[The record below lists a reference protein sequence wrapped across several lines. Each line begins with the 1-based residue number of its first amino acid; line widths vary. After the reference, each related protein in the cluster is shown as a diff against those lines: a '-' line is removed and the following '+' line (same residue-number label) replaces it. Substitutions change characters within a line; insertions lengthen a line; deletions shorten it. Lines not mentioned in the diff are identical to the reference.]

1 MVFDVRKPLLIHS
14 NMLDFAHFKQ
24 LQQEVLNRH
33 DIKEQAKP
41 AAVVAIILE
50 DETEPQRLII
60 IERNQYDGHH
70 SGQMAFPGGKMDPTD
85 TDLRETAAREV
96 WEEIGVAID
105 SDSLNY
111 VTEHWIN
118 VSNYWITA
126 FSVRINKKLSYDL
139 NKREINRIFE
149 IPVSFFQDPAN
160 LLPHEVSYNGQKIL
174 SPSFS
179 YEGNL
184 IWGATA
190 LIMYQLFH
198 QEDNSK

>member
-1 MVFDVRKPLLIHS
+1 MI
-14 NMLDFAHFKQ
+14 DFKHFKQ
-24 LQQEVLNRH
+24 LHQEVLNRPE
-33 DIKEQAKP
+33 IKEKAKP
-41 AAVVAIILE
+41 AAVVAIIVE
-50 DETEPQRLII
+50 DPSEEPKLIL

-70 SGQMAFPGGKMDPTD
+70 SGQMALPGGKMDPTD
-85 TDLRETAAREV
+85 RDLQATAVREV
-96 WEEIGVAID
+96 WEEIGVNVD
-105 SDSLNY
+105 HSVLNY

-118 VSNYWITA
+118 VSNIWITA

-149 IPVSFFQDPAN
+149 IPVSFFEDPAN

>member
-1 MVFDVRKPLLIHS
+1 MMDYK
-14 NMLDFAHFKQ
+14 HFKQ
-24 LQQEVLNRH
+24 LQQEVLNRPE
-33 DIKEQAKP
+33 IKEKAKP
-41 AAVVAIILE
+41 AAIVVIIVE
-50 DETEPQRLII
+50 DELEPQRLVL

-85 TDLRETAAREV
+85 MNLRETAAREV
-96 WEEIGVAID
+96 WEEIGVEID
-105 SDSLNY
+105 SASLNY

-160 LLPHEVSYNGQKIL
+160 LQPYEVSYDGNKIL
-174 SPSFS
+174 SPSFT

>member
-1 MVFDVRKPLLIHS
+1 MKEFEPFKKIYQTILQKP
-14 NMLDFAHFKQ
+14 
-24 LQQEVLNRH
+24 E
-33 DIKEQAKP
+33 IKAQAKL
-41 AAVVAIILE
+41 AAVAVIFIELP
-50 DETEPQRLII
+50 TEEPHLLL
-60 IERNQYDGHH
+60 IERNQYEGHH
-70 SGQMAFPGGKMDPTD
+70 SGQMALPGGKMDPTD
-85 TDLRETAAREV
+85 ADIRAAAAREV
-96 WEEIGVAID
+96 LEEIGVEID
-105 SDSLNY
+105 QANLDY

-126 FSVRINKKLSYDL
+126 FSIRINKKLTYDL

-160 LLPHEVSYNGQKIL
+160 LQPYEVSYDGNKIL
-174 SPSFS
+174 SPSFV

-198 QEDNSK
+198 GEE

>member
-14 NMLDFAHFKQ
+14 NMLDFSHFKH
-24 LQQEVLNRH
+24 LQQEVLNRPE
-33 DIKEQAKP
+33 IKEKAKP

-50 DETEPQRLII
+50 DLEEEPKLII

-85 TDLRETAAREV
+85 ADLRETAAREV
-96 WEEIGVAID
+96 WEEIGVEID
-105 SDSLNY
+105 SASLNY

-149 IPVSFFQDPAN
+149 IPVSFFQDPVN

-198 QEDNSK
+198 TEDNSK